1 MPFVHRARRAAA
13 LLAIV
18 AVGACSDSTAPTI
31 DNIDALAASAKL
43 EPVLGVMQQG
53 AMNSFASLGEAGG
66 LPASASSAALSAVA
80 HLTTTAARGRPDA
93 SAPRLARAVAQSAA
107 DVIPPEARGMLF
119 TYNETTGE
127 YEGAPSAEAPSNG
140 IRIILYAVDPLTW
153 QITSPLTPIGHVNLL
168 DESTSQQNRLH
179 VELVSNQGNTEL
191 MDYAIT
197 HSVTA
202 SSESF
207 SIVGTAR
214 NISGTSVNFDLS
226 GTASETAAT
235 ATFSLT
241 APSVGFSV
249 SESVNA
255 NMVTGQATVSVE
267 LGYDGHTLS
276 FTITVSETSISGEIR
291 YDDKRYATMSVTFDP
306 QTGEVTSS
314 SFVKANGRPIT
325 VEELDAIS
333 SIFDGALN
341 FDDFWAGLLW
351 PVGAL
356 APTV

>member
-13 LLAIV
+13 LLAVV

-31 DNIDALAASAKL
+31 DNIDASAASAKL

-53 AMNSFASLGEAGG
+53 AMTSFASLGEAGG
-66 LPASASSAALSAVA
+66 LPASASSAALSVVA
-80 HLTTTAARGRPDA
+80 QLTTTAARGRADA
-93 SAPRLARAVAQSAA
+93 SAPLLARAVARSA
-107 DVIPPEARGMLF
+107 DVIPVDARGMLF

-127 YEGAPSAEAPSNG
+127 YEGAASAEAPTNG
-140 IRIILYAVDPLTW
+140 IRIVLYAVDPITW
-153 QITSPLTPIGHVNLL
+153 QISSPLTPIGYVNLL

-197 HSVTA
+197 HSVTT

-255 NMVTGQATVSVE
+255 NMATGQATVGVE
-267 LGYDGHTLS
+267 LGYDGHTLG
-276 FTITVSETSISGEIR
+276 FTMTVSETSINGEIR
-291 YDDKRYATMSVTFDP
+291 YDDKRYATLSLTFDP
-306 QTGEVTSS
+306 MTGELTSS
-314 SFVKANGRPIT
+314 SFTKANGRPIT

-333 SIFDGALN
+333 SIFEGALN